1 MVEIVMPQ
9 LGENVTEG
17 TITRW
22 TKRIG
27 DRVTEED
34 VLFEVSTDKV
44 DSEIP
49 SPVSGVLTEI
59 LVPEGETVE
68 VGTHLARVSDGA
80 GPEHAPAPEPS
91 VSSILVARETD
102 APAADSGDEETH
114 WTSVRGLAY
123 SPLIRK
129 LIEESNVDPNA
140 IVGTGAGGR
149 ITRTDVLTA
158 RRSHAPVPDGIIQS
172 EKPSREHSPVV
183 RRLLAN
189 LGLDPELIVGTGAGG
204 RITRTDVL
212 VAAGVPIPHSN
223 ETTSARNGA
232 CRAAAVSPPSP
243 SATFDDDEI
252 LPFSNIRRRT
262 AEHMIRSKSTSAH
275 TTVVIEVDFSNVERT
290 RTKWKDAFRSE
301 EGFGLTYLPFA
312 TMAAIGAI
320 RLFPQVNSSVGDDA
334 LIIHRPINVGI
345 AVDLNFDG
353 LLVPVVKRADGL
365 RLRALAR
372 EISSLSGKARSKKL
386 SGDDLSGGTFTITN
400 AGPFGTLFTVPVIN
414 QPQVAILSTDGVKK
428 KPVAIELPDGSDG
441 IAIHPVGNLAMS
453 WDHRAFDGAYAAAF
467 LKSVKDILETR
478 DWEAEL

>member
-1 MVEIVMPQ
+1 MPQ

-27 DRVTEED
+27 ESVAVDD

-44 DSEIP
+44 DSEVP

-59 LVPEGETVE
+59 LVPEGETVD
-68 VGTHLARVSDGA
+68 VGTRLAMVADGVA
-80 GPEHAPAPEPS
+80 HERDEASELSISATSADDAAS
-91 VSSILVARETD
+91 VPPTD
-102 APAADSGDEETH
+102 DDAASA
-114 WTSVRGLAY
+114 SVRGLAY

-129 LIEESNVDPNA
+129 LIEESNVDPSVIVGSGAGGRITRTDVLAARRSSAADGDGKKVELLEGLHREHSPVVRRLLAQLNLDPSA

-149 ITRTDVLTA
+149 ITRSDVLTA
-158 RRSHAPVPDGIIQS
+158 GGLPVPVSDGAT
-172 EKPSREHSPVV
+172 V
-183 RRLLAN
+183 RNRSSNLAT
-189 LGLDPELIVGTGAGG
+189 PEM
-204 RITRTDVL
+204 
-212 VAAGVPIPHSN
+212 
-223 ETTSARNGA
+223 
-232 CRAAAVSPPSP
+232 PPTLSTA
-243 SATFDDDEI
+243 SDDDEI
-252 LPFSNIRRRT
+252 LPFTNIRRRT

-275 TTVVIEVDFSNVERT
+275 TTVAIEVDFSNVERT
-290 RTKWKDAFRSE
+290 RAKWKESFRST
-301 EGFGLTYLPFA
+301 EGFGLTYLPFS
-312 TMAAIGAI
+312 TMAAIEAI
-320 RLFPQVNSSVGDDA
+320 RRFPQVNSSVGDDA
-334 LIIHRPINVGI
+334 LIVHHHINVGI

-372 EISSLSGKARSKKL
+372 EISTLSGKARNKKL
-386 SGDDLSGGTFTITN
+386 STDDLSGGTFTVTN

-467 LKSVKDILETR
+467 LKTIKDILESR
-478 DWEAEL
+478 DWEADL